1 MDRGT
6 VVPELQ
12 RLIGAEGRAL
22 LDRFDLLKPL
32 VEQMVISEAIART
45 LLSNPK
51 LLVMDEATSALD
63 YETERKVCDNLLGN
77 LNDRTVFFI
86 THRLSTIRQADL
98 IVMLHQGAVVEV
110 GTHDELINQRGRYYA
125 LYRQQES
132 S

>member
-1 MDRGT
+1 MREKAAQLLEEVGLC
-6 VVPELQ
+6 P
-12 RLIGAEGRAL
+12 AEDF
-22 LDRFDLLKPL
+22 LDRYPYELSGGQRQR
-32 VEQMVISEAIART
+32 VAIART

-63 YETERKVCDNLLGN
+63 YETERKVCDNLLNN

-86 THRLSTIRQADL
+86 THRLSTIRKADM

-110 GTHDELINQRGRYYA
+110 GTHDELMTHRGRYYA

-132 S
+132 T

>member
-1 MDRGT
+1 MGSVGRGT

-12 RLIGAEGRAL
+12 RALGEARAL
-22 LDRFDLLKPL
+22 LDRFN
-32 VEQMVISEAIART
+32 

-86 THRLSTIRQADL
+86 THRLSTIRKADL

-110 GTHDELINQRGRYYA
+110 GTHDDLISQRGRYYA

>member
-1 MDRGT
+1 MCIRDR
-6 VVPELQ
+6 
-12 RLIGAEGRAL
+12 
-22 LDRFDLLKPL
+22 
-32 VEQMVISEAIART
+32 
-45 LLSNPK
+45 LSNPK

-63 YETERKVCDNLLGN
+63 YETERKVCDNLLSN

-86 THRLSTIRQADL
+86 THRLSTIRQADM

-110 GTHDELINQRGRYYA
+110 GTHDDLINLRGRYYA